1 VADDEGHDRTGFH
14 RAGPARLDA
23 ASAQGDGECARAARI
38 DAAADA
44 AWTGATLNRRDVIVR
59 MGAALSAAAAA
70 GRPLPAAAQASE
82 KVATGGDALLTAE
95 EQAWVDQHP
104 VVLYAPE
111 LDFPPFSFID
121 SQGQHRGFSADVLDL
136 LQTHTGLKFQP
147 VAPGAR
153 AANLD
158 RARRREVD
166 LITSV
171 RPTIEREQ
179 YLGFT
184 SAYVSSP
191 AVILRR
197 RGDRRSGD
205 LDKMGGERVAVE
217 HGSSLE
223 SFLTNTQPSLQLA
236 PRDFA
241 GQGLR
246 ELVFGEVDACAI
258 NLATASFIIE
268 RDRLGGLR
276 VAGETGYFSTLA
288 LGYRKDWPMLGRV
301 LEKGLAQ
308 ISETERATVTARW
321 IPLTGIAWW
330 QRPEVQRVLGVASI
344 ATGVLM
350 GGLLLWNRA
359 LRKAVAQRTEA
370 LQKELAERQ
379 RLEQRLRN
387 LAEHD
392 ALTGLM
398 NRAAVTE
405 ALRRSLSLAA
415 RQKWSVAVVFVDLDR
430 FKEVND
436 TLGHAAGDDLLRQ
449 ISVRLLGCLRESDL
463 LGRLGGDEFIVV
475 AEALQD
481 APRNAIEF
489 TEKLLAQM
497 KQPFEIAG
505 RRIDAGFSAGVAIY
519 PGDGETPEALIAN
532 ADSAMYR
539 AKQGGRYRAALFRD
553 GQPEPAAVDAG
564 EAS

>member
-1 VADDEGHDRTGFH
+1 
-14 RAGPARLDA
+14 
-23 ASAQGDGECARAARI
+23 
-38 DAAADA
+38 
-44 AWTGATLNRRDVIVR
+44 LNRRDVIVR

-70 GRPLPAAAQASE
+70 CRPLPAAAQTSE
-82 KVATGGDALLTAE
+82 KAATGGDALLTAE

-121 SQGQHRGFSADVLDL
+121 GQGQHRGFSADVLDL

-223 SFLTNTQPSLQLA
+223 GFLTNTQPSLQLA

-258 NLATASFIIE
+258 NLATASFLIE

-379 RLEQRLRN
+379 RLELRLRN

-449 ISVRLLGCLRESDL
+449 ISVRLQGCLRESDL

-497 KQPFEIAG
+497 KQPFEVAG

-519 PGDGETPEALIAN
+519 PGDGDTPEALIAN

-553 GQPEPAAVDAG
+553 GEVQPAVVDAG